1 MVLIFLYAIKT
12 KNIRVAGQVDVA
24 SYSYGPSGAQVDLVR
39 QNKENVSS
47 QSGESNSRPHVV
59 EVAAVAS

>member
-12 KNIRVAGQVDVA
+12 KNIHVVGQIVAA
-24 SYSYGPSGAQVDLVR
+24 RYCYGPSGAQVGLLQ
-39 QNKENVSS
+39 QNKEKVNR